1 MKVKGVV
8 TEVIAALRWDQG
20 IRYTDRRQLPVTSV
34 ERLCSSFARP
44 PFLIEG
50 IRIIDLSRR
59 DLLPAIVTAL
69 VSSSAFAQQEARP
82 LPEGFQSELDVPYVK
97 DGDEAQVPHTFY
109 PTDVNG

>member
-1 MKVKGVV
+1 MVRILSVKVKGVV

-69 VSSSAFAQQEARP
+69 VSSSAFAQQEA
-82 LPEGFQSELDVPYVK
+82 
-97 DGDEAQVPHTFY
+97 H
-109 PTDVNG
+109 